1 MNVDMWPSMAKHGDS
16 VNRISGLS
24 IADIMPPSMSP
35 STVAAH
41 RLTGGKVDEME
52 PCTGGAVK
60 GFKAPALVLLPPFEM
75 GLHIHARLRASENNQ
90 ISHQN
95 RMTAGQILSLI

>member
-1 MNVDMWPSMAKHGDS
+1 MNVDMRPSMAKHGDS
-16 VNRISGLS
+16 VNRISGRR
-24 IADIMPPSMSP
+24 IADVMPPSMSP

-52 PCTGGAVK
+52 PCTGGAVE

-75 GLHIHARLRASENNQ
+75 GLHIHARLWASENNQ
-90 ISHQN
+90 ISHRN
-95 RMTAGQILSLI
+95 RMTARQILSLI